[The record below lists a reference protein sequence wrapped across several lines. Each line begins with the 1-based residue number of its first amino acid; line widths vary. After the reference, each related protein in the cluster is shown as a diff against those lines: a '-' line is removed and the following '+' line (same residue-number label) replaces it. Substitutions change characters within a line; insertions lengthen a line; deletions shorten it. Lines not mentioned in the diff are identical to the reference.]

1 MPCGYNY
8 NVYPFT
14 RRPDGVWTWTATWK
28 DTGFERKLKW
38 IGACASIGGGMLHHF
53 DYVKAN
59 TSRYFFQTKRIYIPF
74 KYDWGWGIKSQ
85 DLAFPTCYFLGS
97 YPNYWNTQNRR
108 IVYAHDLMTL
118 ECYSIGNKPT
128 MMAEYLPDGDR
139 DVLNDT
145 VNLFGVNNILDY
157 FHPERVPAPKSIEEG
172 ELQRK
177 LRLEIE
183 KALADL
189 TLFYDPFD
197 IEQFMLQK
205 PLLDARTKTFKDC
218 VARTWPKPVKAYTP
232 KPITPTTTP
241 PITQTPMNEIQ
252 MPTPE
257 IPPIPTGAPGQRVQR
272 LTFNYGVKS
281 DTPANVLQLTI
292 WLEETL

>member
-1 MPCGYNY
+1 
-8 NVYPFT
+8 
-14 RRPDGVWTWTATWK
+14 
-28 DTGFERKLKW
+28 
-38 IGACASIGGGMLHHF
+38 MLHHL
-53 DYVKAN
+53 DYIKAN
-59 TSRYFFQTKRIYIPF
+59 TSRYFFETKRVYLPF
-74 KYDWGWGIKSQ
+74 KYNWGWGIKSV

-108 IVYAHDLMTL
+108 IVFAHDLMTS

-128 MMAEYLPDGDR
+128 MMAEYLPDVDR

-157 FHPERVPAPKSIEEG
+157 FHPERIPQIKPELDLTARIEE
-172 ELQRK
+172 EERRRK

-183 KALADL
+183 KALSDL

-218 VARTWPKPVKAYTP
+218 IARTWPKKPYTP
-232 KPITPTTTP
+232 KPKTPTATP
-241 PITQTPMNEIQ
+241 PITSTPMSEIQ
-252 MPTPE
+252 KPTPMMVPA
-257 IPPIPTGAPGQRVQR
+257 PPPKLSLV
-272 LTFNYGVKS
+272 FNYGVKP